1 MKLND
6 FKIMCILSGTDYNI
20 NYNRNSIFKIYKNY
34 LLYKKKYDTNNFL
47 EWIVKQNNNYDI
59 NDVYNTL
66 ELFYVNRNIKDY
78 NIQQNSF
85 IDKIN
90 LYKLLEKEYFLNP
103 ITVY

>member
-1 MKLND
+1 MTLKD

-34 LLYKKKYDTNNFL
+34 LLYKKKYNNNNFL
-47 EWIVKQNNNYDI
+47 EWITKQNNNYNI
-59 NDVYNTL
+59 NEVYNTL
-66 ELFYVNRNIKDY
+66 ELFYVNRNIKNYD
-78 NIQQNSF
+78 IQNRNF
-85 IDKIN
+85 VDKIS